1 MISKYFS
8 RAWLLALSLLLLSS
22 CLNSSDENVE
32 YSPDAQIYAF
42 SLSSASDTAG
52 LLSAT
57 KFTIDQINGKIFNKE
72 PLPFQFQVDSVLL
85 SITGFSTYNPYT
97 LVQLQLYPD
106 STYYWVPSDSVA
118 VHRLKRIIT
127 TAADGITQKTYD
139 FALNIYQQDPYLLS
153 WEQRNTGYLP
163 TSVESQ
169 KTIAFQNQ
177 FITYYKS
184 GSAINAM
191 FTDASDGT
199 TWSDANITG
208 LPPTLQL
215 SSLVAANNAAFGLDI
230 TTDSVYKSTDGVN
243 WSPVYTQY
251 PVKAIYG
258 ELPLAT
264 NDDHD
269 HLLAAVEINGELTF
283 VETDDFTVLK
293 PLNKL
298 PQGLPVKDFSAT
310 KVDASTSY
318 SIKYII
324 LSGGTTIDNMPNN
337 DIWILQEKDGNI
349 THILSRKPATGS
361 VSGSSLFFYDNKPY
375 LIVTS
380 SGKNILMYS
389 ENFGL
394 DWIAAAE
401 NQSFPTGFDQR
412 TNASI
417 ITDAANYIWIF
428 GGISVTQTQLS
439 DVWRGRLNK
448 FATQ

>member
-8 RAWLLALSLLLLSS
+8 RAWVLALSLLLLSS

-85 SITGFSTYNPYT
+85 RITGFSTYNPYT

-106 STYYWVPSDSVA
+106 STYYYWVSSDSVA

-139 FALNIYQQDPYLLS
+139 FALNIYQEDPYKLT

-163 TSVESQ
+163 TSAESQ
-169 KTIAFQNQ
+169 KTITFKNQ

-191 FTDASDGT
+191 VTNASDGT
-199 TWSDANITG
+199 SWSNANLTG
-208 LPPTLQL
+208 MPPTLYL
-215 SSLVAANNAAFGLDI
+215 PSLVATNDAAFGLDI
-230 TTDSVYKSTDGVN
+230 TTGTVYKSADGVN
-243 WSPVYTQY
+243 WSPVSTQY

-264 NDDHD
+264 NGGI
-269 HLLAAVEINGELTF
+269 LAAVEINGELTF

-298 PQGLPVKDFSAT
+298 PASLPVKDFSAT

-318 SIKYII
+318 SIKYIL
-324 LSGGTTIDNMPNN
+324 LSGGTTIDNMPNT

-349 THILSRKPATGS
+349 NHILSRKPATVS
-361 VSGSSLFFYDNKPY
+361 VNGSSLFFYDNKPY
-375 LIVTS
+375 LMITS
-380 SGKNILMYS
+380 SGKNTLLYS

-394 DWIAAAE
+394 DWVQAAE
-401 NQSFPTGFDQR
+401 NQSFPAEFSQR
-412 TNASI
+412 INASV

-428 GGISVTQTQLS
+428 GGISVTQTQIA

-448 FATQ
+448 FAAN

>member
-8 RAWLLALSLLLLSS
+8 GPWVLALSLLLLSS
-22 CLNSSDENVE
+22 CLNSSDDNVE

-42 SLSSASDTAG
+42 SLSSKTDTSS

-85 SITGFSTYNPYT
+85 SITGFSTYSPYAE
-97 LVQLQLYPD
+97 VQLQLYPD
-106 STYYWVPSDSVA
+106 STYNWVQSDSVA
-118 VHRLKRIIT
+118 VHRLDRIIT
-127 TAADGITQKTYD
+127 TAADGKTKKSYD
-139 FALNIYQQDPYLLS
+139 FTLNIYQQDPYILT
-153 WEQRNTGYLP
+153 WEHKKTGYLP
-163 TSVESQ
+163 TSAESQ
-169 KTIAFQNQ
+169 QTIAFKDR

-191 FTDASDGT
+191 FTNTTDGT
-199 TWSDANITG
+199 NWSAANIAG

-215 SSLVAANNAAFGLDI
+215 SSLATTTDAAFGLDN
-230 TTDSVYKSTDGVN
+230 TTGTVYQSADGFN
-243 WSPVYTQY
+243 WNLVHTTYT
-251 PVKAIYG
+251 VKAIYG

-264 NDDHD
+264 NGDI
-269 HLLAAVEINGELTF
+269 LAAVEINGELTF

-298 PQGLPVKDFSAT
+298 PARLPVKDFST
-310 KVDASTSY
+310 TRIDVPTSY

-324 LSGGTTIDNMPNN
+324 LAGGTTIDNIPNT

-349 THILSRKPATGS
+349 THILSRKPATVS

-375 LIVTS
+375 LMIIS

-417 ITDAANYIWIF
+417 ITDAVNYIWIF
-428 GGISVTQTQLS
+428 GGISATQTQLA

-448 FATQ
+448 FAAN

>member
-8 RAWLLALSLLLLSS
+8 RAWFLALSLLLLSS

-106 STYYWVPSDSVA
+106 STYYWAPSDSVA
-118 VHRLKRIIT
+118 VNRLKRIIT
-127 TAADGITQKTYD
+127 TAEDGITRKTYD
-139 FALNIYQQDPYLLS
+139 FALHIYQEDPYVLS

-163 TSVESQ
+163 TTADSQ
-169 KTIAFQNQ
+169 KTIAFKNQ

-191 FTDASDGT
+191 FADASDGNS
-199 TWSDANITG
+199 WSNANITG
-208 LPPTLQL
+208 LPSTLQL
-215 SSLVAANNAAFGLDI
+215 SSLVAANDAAFGLDI
-230 TTDSVYKSTDGVN
+230 TTGTVYKSGDGVN
-243 WSPVYTQY
+243 WNSVSTQY

-264 NDDHD
+264 NGD
-269 HLLAAVEINGELTF
+269 LLAAVEINGELTF

-298 PQGLPVKDFSAT
+298 PAGLPVKDFSVT

-318 SIKYII
+318 SIKYIL
-324 LSGGTTIDNMPNN
+324 LSGGTTIDNMPNSN
-337 DIWILQEKDGNI
+337 IWILQEKDGNI
-349 THILSRKPATGS
+349 AHILSRKPATGS

-375 LIVTS
+375 LMITS
-380 SGKNILMYS
+380 SGKNTLLYS

-394 DWIAAAE
+394 EWIAAAE

-428 GGISVTQTQLS
+428 GGISLTQAQLS

-448 FATQ
+448 FAVQ